1 MTLPRSII
9 AALIVAFCLPSVVSA
24 QKESAS
30 MIAGIDIPYQKFVLE
45 NGLTLLVHE
54 DHKAPIVAVNIWY
67 HVASKNEKFGKT
79 GFAHLFEHLMFTGSE
94 HFGGGSDQRKF
105 FEAMEKIGA
114 TDLNGTTNEDRTNFF
129 ENVPTSAL
137 DRVLWIESDRMGHL
151 LGAVDQKKLDEQ
163 RGVVQNEKRQ
173 DENEPY
179 AISEELTVKSTYP
192 DGHPYSHTV
201 IGSMADL
208 NAASLDDVKEWF
220 QTYYGPSNA
229 TMVIA
234 GDIDAKSALER
245 VKKYF
250 GDIPS
255 GPPVAR
261 QKLWIAKRTGTQREF
276 AYDRVAQARLYKVWN
291 VPQWGS
297 AEGDYLNL
305 AASILTSGKSSRLY
319 KRLVYDDQ
327 IATNVVAYTDLRE
340 IGGQFD
346 IEATAKPGDDIS
358 KVEKAVD
365 EELARFLKGG
375 PTEQELQRAKT
386 QYVARFT
393 RGIERI
399 GGFGGKSD
407 ILAQNETFTGSADH
421 YKITLKRIES
431 ATTKDI
437 LNAVREW
444 LSDGDYN
451 LDIEPFPQFTNTPTD
466 SLIRNTVPD
475 VSAPPEAHFPA
486 FQRSTLSNGLK
497 LIVAQRQSIPVINFS
512 LLFDAGYASDQFATP
527 GTANLAMRMLDEG
540 TKTRTAL
547 QISDELQLL
556 GATLNAGSN
565 LDESIVS
572 MSALKS
578 NIDASL
584 ALYADVVLNPSFPK
598 EDFARFQK
606 QTIAQ
611 IQREKVQPIQMGLRV
626 FSGLLY
632 GKNHAYGNPLTG
644 SGTEQSVA
652 KMTREDMA
660 KFHDSWLKPNNATL
674 VVVGATTLDEIKP
687 KLERMFKDWKPGDV
701 PKKDIHDVPLPAS
714 SSVYI
719 LDKPGAQQ
727 SIIFAGHVGPPENN
741 PDELAIDAMNT
752 VLGGA
757 FSSRIN
763 MNLREDK
770 HWSYGAFSF
779 LWSARGQ
786 RPFIAY
792 APVQS
797 DKTKE
802 SLVEMNNELRAIVS
816 TRPPTQEELEKVQ
829 KNLTLSLTGEWETNQ
844 AVAGSLSELVQYGFP
859 DDYWTTYSQK
869 VRALTLADVTEAA
882 KKVVHPDNL
891 VWVVIGDRAKI
902 EDGVRSLGYGE
913 IHFLDG
919 DGNPVK

>member
-1 MTLPRSII
+1 MKKPWFIFLALMVALP
-9 AALIVAFCLPSVVSA
+9 LVLSA
-24 QKESAS
+24 QKAGTS

-67 HVASKNEKFGKT
+67 HVASKNEKSGKT

-94 HFGGGSDQRKF
+94 HFKGGSDQRAF
-105 FEAMEKIGA
+105 FEAMERIGA
-114 TDLNGTTNEDRTNFF
+114 TDLNGTTSEDRTNFF

-151 LGAVDQKKLDEQ
+151 LGAIDQKKLDEQ

-173 DENEPY
+173 GENEPY
-179 AISEELTVKSTYP
+179 AVSEELIVKSTFP
-192 DGHPYSHTV
+192 AAHPYSWTV

-229 TMVIA
+229 TMVVA
-234 GDIDAKSALER
+234 GDIDAKSALDR

-255 GPPVAR
+255 GPPIAR
-261 QKLWIAKRTGTQREF
+261 PKLWVAKRTGAQRGF

-327 IATNVVAYTDLRE
+327 IATNVTAYTDLRE

-346 IEATAKPGDDIS
+346 IEVTAKPGDDVS

-365 EELARFLKGG
+365 EELAKFLKSG

-386 QYVARFT
+386 QYIARFT

-407 ILAQNETFTGSADH
+407 ILAQNETFAGSADH
-421 YKITLKRIES
+421 YKITLKRIEG

-437 LNAVREW
+437 LNAVKEW
-444 LSDGDYN
+444 LSDGVYT
-451 LDIEPFPQFTNTPTD
+451 LDIEPFPQFTNTASDT
-466 SLIRNTVPD
+466 LVRNTLPD
-475 VSAPPEAHFPA
+475 VAAPPEAHFPA
-486 FQRSTLSNGLK
+486 FQRTVLSNGLK
-497 LIVAQRQSIPVINFS
+497 LIVAQRQSVPVVNFS
-512 LLFDAGYASDQFATP
+512 LLFDAGYAADQFATP

-547 QISDELQLL
+547 QISDQLQLL
-556 GATLNAGSN
+556 GATLNVGSN

-572 MSALKS
+572 MSALKA
-578 NIDASL
+578 NLNASL
-584 ALYADVVLNPSFPK
+584 ALYADVVLNPSVPQ

-606 QTIAQ
+606 QTLAQ
-611 IQREKVQPIQMGLRV
+611 IQREKMQPIQMGLRV
-626 FSGLLY
+626 FSKLLY
-632 GKNHAYGNPLTG
+632 GKGHAYGNPLTG
-644 SGTEQSVA
+644 SGTEQSVGA
-652 KMTREDMA
+652 MTREEMM
-660 KFHDSWLKPNNATL
+660 KFHDTWLKPNNATL
-674 VVVGATTLDEIKP
+674 VIVGATTIDEIKP
-687 KLERMFKDWKPGDV
+687 ILERLFKDWKQGDV
-701 PKKDIHDVPLPAS
+701 PKKDIHDVSLPAK

-727 SIIFAGHVGPPENN
+727 SIIFAGHVGPPQNN
-741 PDELAIDAMNT
+741 PDEIAIDAMNT

-757 FSSRIN
+757 FSSRLN

-786 RPFIAY
+786 RPFLAY
-792 APVQS
+792 APVQT

-802 SLVEMNNELRAIVS
+802 SLVEMNKELRDILA
-816 TRPPTQEELEKVQ
+816 TRPPTTDELEKVQ

-844 AVAGSLSELVQYGFP
+844 AVAGSLSQLVQYGFP
-859 DDYWTTYSQK
+859 DDYWTTYPQK
-869 VRALTLADVTEAA
+869 VRDLTLPNVTDAA
-882 KKVVHPDNL
+882 KKVLHPDNL
-891 VWVVIGDRAKI
+891 VWVVIGDRSKI
-902 EDGVRSLGYGE
+902 EEGIRSLGYGE
-913 IHFLDG
+913 IQFLDG

>member
-1 MTLPRSII
+1 
-9 AALIVAFCLPSVVSA
+9 
-24 QKESAS
+24 
-30 MIAGIDIPYQKFVLE
+30 
-45 NGLTLLVHE
+45 
-54 DHKAPIVAVNIWY
+54 
-67 HVASKNEKFGKT
+67 
-79 GFAHLFEHLMFTGSE
+79 
-94 HFGGGSDQRKF
+94 
-105 FEAMEKIGA
+105 
-114 TDLNGTTNEDRTNFF
+114 
-129 ENVPTSAL
+129 
-137 DRVLWIESDRMGHL
+137 MGHL

-173 DENEPY
+173 GENEPY
-179 AISEELTVKSTYP
+179 AVSEELIVKSTYP

-261 QKLWIAKRTGTQREF
+261 QKLWVEKRTGTQRQF

-291 VPQWGS
+291 IPQWGS
-297 AEGDYLNL
+297 PDGDYLNL

-327 IATNVVAYTDLRE
+327 IATNVIAYTDLRE

-346 IEATAKPGDDIS
+346 IEATAKPGDDVS

-365 EELARFLKGG
+365 EELAKFLKGG

-386 QYVARFT
+386 QYIARFT

-421 YKITLKRIES
+421 YKTTLKRIES

-437 LNAVREW
+437 LNTVKAW
-444 LSDGDYN
+444 LSEGDYN

-466 SLIRNTVPD
+466 SLLRNTVPD
-475 VSAPPEAHFPA
+475 VAAPPEARFPA
-486 FQRSTLSNGLK
+486 FQRATLSNGLK
-497 LIVAQRQSIPVINFS
+497 LIVAQRQSVPVVNFS

-527 GTANLAMRMLDEG
+527 GTANLSMRMLDEG

-547 QISDELQLL
+547 QISDEQQLL
-556 GATLNAGSN
+556 GATLNVGSN

-578 NIDASL
+578 NLDASL
-584 ALYADVVLNPSFPK
+584 ALYADVILNPSFPQ

-606 QTIAQ
+606 QTLAQ

-632 GKNHAYGNPLTG
+632 GKGHAYGNPLTG
-644 SGTEQSVA
+644 SGTEQSVG
-652 KMTREDMA
+652 KMTRDDMA
-660 KFHDSWLKPNNATL
+660 KFHDTWLKPNNATL
-674 VVVGATTLDEIKP
+674 VIVGATTLDEIKP
-687 KLERMFKDWKPGDV
+687 KLERLFKDWKPADV
-701 PKKDIHDVPLPAS
+701 PKKDIHDVTLPEK

-727 SIIFAGHVGPPENN
+727 SIIFAGHVGPPQNN
-741 PDELAIDAMNT
+741 PDEIAIDAMNT
-752 VLGGA
+752 ILGGA
-757 FSSRIN
+757 FSSRLN

-779 LWSARGQ
+779 FWSAKGQ
-786 RPFIAY
+786 RPFLAY

-802 SLVEMNNELRAIVS
+802 SLVEMNKELRDIMS
-816 TRPPTQEELEKVQ
+816 TRPPTDDELVKVQ

-844 AVAGSLSELVQYGFP
+844 AVAGSLSQLVQYGFP
-859 DDYWTTYSQK
+859 DDYWTIYPQK
-869 VRALTLADVTEAA
+869 VRDLTLQNVTDAV
-882 KKVVHPDNL
+882 KKTLHPDNL

-902 EDGVRSLGYGE
+902 EEGIRSLAYGD